1 MAIDSSR
8 QNGRRGGV
16 KKPAAV
22 SGPGKLSR
30 RTDGVAPSIDDVRA
44 MVSESAG
51 EEKELVKQVREGN
64 INAPEEET
72 VVPAGQGQIISEEP
86 GVITPIPG
94 GVGEIFGQGDGTP
107 INTFS
112 SMQQKESTLLEP
124 DDLMLIR
131 AMVNINPTPEL
142 INLLQ
147 TAEQKINRTP
157 TQLG

>member
-16 KKPAAV
+16 KRPAAV
-22 SGPGKLSR
+22 SGPGKLAK
-30 RTDGVAPSIDDVRA
+30 RTDGVAPTIDEVRA
-44 MVSESAG
+44 MVTESAG
-51 EEKELVKQVREGN
+51 EEKALVNQVREGN
-64 INAPEEET
+64 INATEEET
-72 VVPAGQGQIISEEP
+72 VVPAGQGQIEAEEP
-86 GVITPIPG
+86 SVITPLPG
-94 GVGEIFGQGDGTP
+94 NVGEIFGQGDGTP

-112 SMQQKESTLLEP
+112 SMQQRESTLLEP

-131 AMVNINPTPEL
+131 AMVDINPTQEL

>member
-1 MAIDSSR
+1 MGIDSSR

-30 RTDGVAPSIDDVRA
+30 RTDSVAPTIDEVRA
-44 MVSESAG
+44 MVTESAG
-51 EEKELVKQVREGN
+51 EETALVKQVREGN
-64 INAPEEET
+64 INVPEEET
-72 VVPAGQGQIISEEP
+72 VVPAGQGQIVSEEP
-86 GVITPIPG
+86 GVITAVPG
-94 GVGEIFGQGDGTP
+94 NVGEIFGQGDGTP

-112 SMQQKESTLLEP
+112 SMQERESTLLEP

-131 AMVNINPTPEL
+131 AMAGVNPTPEL